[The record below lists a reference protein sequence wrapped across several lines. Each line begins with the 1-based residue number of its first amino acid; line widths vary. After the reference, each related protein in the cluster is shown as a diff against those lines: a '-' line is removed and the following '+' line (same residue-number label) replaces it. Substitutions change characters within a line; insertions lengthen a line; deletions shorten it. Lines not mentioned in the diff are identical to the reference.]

1 MNRQCQATTK
11 AGTPCKTIPALGN
24 PYCPAHDPARDEERR
39 RLGSKGGRLS
49 GKPHA
54 ELENIKIILY
64 RIADAVEGGSIDARR
79 GAVLVQVYN
88 AIRGC
93 IEDQRRIRELED
105 VIARLVKKLTGTAP
119 HPAGPGMADIKRTAR
134 GAMKGSSRK
143 AFYGI
148 DRL

>member
-54 ELENIKIILY
+54 ELENIKTILY
-64 RIADAVEGGSIDARR
+64 RIADAVEGDSIDARR

-105 VIARLVKKLTGTAP
+105 VIARLETLEQQQD
-119 HPAGPGMADIKRTAR
+119 PAHRWA
-134 GAMKGSSRK
+134 S
-143 AFYGI
+143 
-148 DRL
+148 

>member
-1 MNRQCQATTK
+1 MQDNTGPGQPVLPRPWSGTRR
-11 AGTPCKTIPALGN
+11 GTPSSRIEGWQAFRE
-24 PYCPAHDPARDEERR
+24 A
-39 RLGSKGGRLS
+39 
-49 GKPHA
+49 HA

-105 VIARLVKKLTGTAP
+105 VITRLVKKLTGTAP

-134 GAMKGSSRK
+134 GYEGQQPESVLRHRQAVG
-143 AFYGI
+143 
-148 DRL
+148 